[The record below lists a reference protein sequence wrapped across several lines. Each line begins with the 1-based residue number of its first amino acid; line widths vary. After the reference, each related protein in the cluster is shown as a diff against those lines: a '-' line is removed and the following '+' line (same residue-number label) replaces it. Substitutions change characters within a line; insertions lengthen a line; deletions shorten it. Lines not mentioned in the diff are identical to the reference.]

1 MSHIGY
7 KTIIFFWLVII
18 ETKQTPYPSLRHS
31 LLFSSTKSETSG
43 ILSGDVPD
51 PDIGNDASESN
62 PSVAEGFEARLL
74 KASTR
79 LWISFEPGLE
89 LVAARGKYFAKWAS
103 IYLEH
108 FWGARGQNS
117 WFLVGKPHFDNFIKR
132 KLFEKKFLVCWE
144 EYFIVY
150 TLKMRTHI
158 KK

>member
-1 MSHIGY
+1 MSQIGY
-7 KTIIFFWLVII
+7 NTVIFFRRVII

-79 LWISFEPGLE
+79 L
-89 LVAARGKYFAKWAS
+89 
-103 IYLEH
+103 
-108 FWGARGQNS
+108 
-117 WFLVGKPHFDNFIKR
+117 
-132 KLFEKKFLVCWE
+132 
-144 EYFIVY
+144 
-150 TLKMRTHI
+150 
-158 KK
+158 